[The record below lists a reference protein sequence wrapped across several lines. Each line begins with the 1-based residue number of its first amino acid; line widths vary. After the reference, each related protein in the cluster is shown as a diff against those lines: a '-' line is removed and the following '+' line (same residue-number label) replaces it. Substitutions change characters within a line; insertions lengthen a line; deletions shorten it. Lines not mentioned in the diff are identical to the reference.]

1 MTASAA
7 EMLSL
12 DGSIGEGGGQ
22 ILRTAIACSLLTG
35 VPFRIEKI
43 RAARRKPGLLPQ
55 HLAAV
60 TAAAEIANAET
71 EGAILG
77 SKTLTFQPGEVRAGG
92 YHFDIGTAGS
102 TGLVL
107 QTVLVPLLS
116 SDEESQLVIEGGTH
130 NEGAPP
136 FEFLALSFAAL
147 LRRMGAD
154 LTLSLERPGF
164 YPVGGGRIRV
174 RVGKANWRRLELR
187 ERGAIRS
194 VRASALVS
202 RLPLS
207 IAQRELAVVEQ
218 TLGWSE
224 ECLTASAVEAD
235 GPGNALILVVESE
248 QVTEVFTGFGRRG
261 LPAEEVA
268 SKAVEETRRYLDAG
282 VAVDM
287 HLADQLLVPLTQ
299 SGGGSF
305 FTVEPST
312 HFASNADVIGRF
324 FDVDLEIRSMRANV
338 IINCQV
344 T

>member
-1 MTASAA
+1 V
-7 EMLSL
+7 LSL
-12 DGSIGEGGGQ
+12 DGSQGEGGGQ
-22 ILRTAIACSLLTG
+22 ILRTALACSLLTG
-35 VPFRIEKI
+35 VPFSIERI
-43 RAARRKPGLLPQ
+43 RAARRRPGLLPQ

-60 TAAAEIANAET
+60 RAAAEISNAAT
-71 EGAILG
+71 EAAILG
-77 SKTLTFQPGEVRAGG
+77 SETLTFEPGEVRAGE

-116 SDEESQLVIEGGTH
+116 ADGESRLIIEGGTH

-136 FEFLALSFAAL
+136 FEFLDLSFAPL

-164 YPVGGGRIRV
+164 YPVGGGRIRA
-174 RVGKANWRRLELR
+174 RVGNATWRRLDLL

-194 VRASALVS
+194 VRVRALVS

-207 IAQRELAVVEQ
+207 IAHRELAVVDAGLDWPHQ
-218 TLGWSE
+218 
-224 ECLTASAVEAD
+224 CLPASAIDAD

-248 QVTEVFTGFGRRG
+248 QVTEVVTGFGRRG

-268 SKAVEETRRYLDAG
+268 FRAVAKTRRYLDSGIAVG
-282 VAVDM
+282 V

-299 SGGGSF
+299 SRGGSF
-305 FTVEPST
+305 LTCDPSGHFTT
-312 HFASNADVIGRF
+312 NAGVIDRF
-324 FDVDLEIRSMRANV
+324 FELSITSCRRGENV
-338 IINCQV
+338 VIDCRV
-344 T
+344 A